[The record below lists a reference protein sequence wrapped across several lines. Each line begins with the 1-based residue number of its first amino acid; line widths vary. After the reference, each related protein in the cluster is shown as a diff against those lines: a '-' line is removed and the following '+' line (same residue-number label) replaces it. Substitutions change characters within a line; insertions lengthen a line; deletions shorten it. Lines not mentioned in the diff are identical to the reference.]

1 MNRLSE
7 EQRNAV
13 YAVIEMARKDQ
24 AYRALGLQEGCEVYA
39 HPSRKGIAWGVN
51 KHGKRIARGV
61 EK

>member
-13 YAVIEMARKDQ
+13 CAVIEMARKDQ
-24 AYRALGLQEGCEVYA
+24 GYRALGLRDGSDVYA
-39 HPSRKGIAWGVN
+39 RPSRKGIAWGVN
-51 KHGKRIARGV
+51 KHGKRVARGV

>member
-13 YAVIEMARKDQ
+13 YAVIEMARKDM
-24 AYRALGLQEGCEVYA
+24 AYRALGLRDGSDVSA
-39 HPSRKGIAWGVN
+39 HPSRKGITWRVE
-51 KHGKRIARGV
+51 KSGKCVARGV

>member
-24 AYRALGLQEGCEVYA
+24 AYCAFGLRDGSDVYA
-39 HPSRKGIAWGVN
+39 RPSRKGIAWGVN
-51 KHGKRIARGV
+51 KHGQRVARGV

>member
-13 YAVIEMARKDQ
+13 GAVIEMARKDQ
-24 AYRALGLQEGCEVYA
+24 VYSALELRDGSDVYA

-51 KHGKRIARGV
+51 KHGKRVARGV

>member
-24 AYRALGLQEGCEVYA
+24 AYRAFGLRDGSNVNA
-39 HPSRKGIAWGVN
+39 HPSKKGITWRVE
-51 KHGKRIARGV
+51 KLGKCVARGV